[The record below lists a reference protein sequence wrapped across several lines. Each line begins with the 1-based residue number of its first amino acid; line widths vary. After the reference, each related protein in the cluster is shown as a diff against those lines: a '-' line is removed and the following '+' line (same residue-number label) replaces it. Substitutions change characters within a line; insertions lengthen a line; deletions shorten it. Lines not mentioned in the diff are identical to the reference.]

1 MIDRR
6 GTAPFHRIAVAWVV
20 VVLVAFAIVVGSV
33 PTARSQV
40 VIYPD
45 GLPDG
50 NYSGGIYLHVGTAK
64 LDLDGL
70 GALTTSTDEEGDA
83 RITMDSD
90 EPSLSGAWAMKGS
103 SDIGGTFSFNGV
115 SGTASGSTTN
125 VGSGTFTGTPL
136 EGRLMG
142 TTSSEGS
149 WNFTGPQGSLGPFR
163 AGGPD
168 TFDEP
173 LTDVMNRCSQLVG
186 RWGSELAARIEA
198 RGPNL
203 EVRRLHAYFILSDE
217 VVVSPESPMSDTLR
231 DLAERGNAILSDVRF
246 GGEQLTAIVNGAEL
260 LREIEALQAEIAAK
274 ESKCPADK
282 KFLNALTQIAQ
293 DALDAVL
300 EAFEQDPTLEL
311 DAEQLR
317 MMIRLALGSG
327 ATGSGALD
335 TVRAA
340 ELDGRMEAQAN
351 KVFNEAS
358 EAYIDG
364 DAAAFEEAVAIAAL
378 AEQQGWK
385 VENAAGITG
394 DDVLSLDPGGGII
407 VEQGG

>member
-1 MIDRR
+1 ML
-6 GTAPFHRIAVAWVV
+6 
-20 VVLVAFAIVVGSV
+20 LVALAVVAASTA
-33 PTARSQV
+33 TARSQV
-40 VIYPD
+40 TIYLD

-50 NYSGGIYLHVGTAK
+50 NYSGGIYFHVGTAK
-64 LDLDGL
+64 LDLDGR

-90 EPSLSGAWAMKGS
+90 EPSLSGEWLLEGS

-115 SGTASGSTTN
+115 SGTASGSTIN

-136 EGRLMG
+136 EGRLIG

-149 WNFTGPQGSLGPFR
+149 WNFDGPQGSLGPFR

-186 RWGSELAARIEA
+186 RWGSELAAKIEA

-217 VVVSPESPMSDTLR
+217 VVVTPESPMSDTLR
-231 DLAERGNAILSDVRF
+231 ELAERGNEILADIRL
-246 GGEQLTAIVNGAEL
+246 GGDSVIAIVDGAHL
-260 LREIEALQAEIAAK
+260 LREIETLQAEIAEK
-274 ESKCPADK
+274 ESECPADK
-282 KFLNALTQIAQ
+282 KFLNALTQVAQ

-300 EAFEQDPTLEL
+300 EAFEQDPNLNLKL

-317 MMIRLALGSG
+317 MMIRLALGTG

-340 ELDGRMEAQAN
+340 ELDARMEAQVN
-351 KVFNEAS
+351 KAFDEATESYVGGDNPTFNGDKATFDEAM
-358 EAYIDG
+358 AL
-364 DAAAFEEAVAIAAL
+364 AAL
-378 AEQQGWK
+378 GAQQGWK
-385 VENAAGITG
+385 VESADGVTG
-394 DDVLSLDPGGGII
+394 DDILNADRSFSEDPGGI
-407 VEQGG
+407 VIERGG